1 MFLSYKL
8 FFSLL
13 QKSNSHMIWR
23 EDWLIEKRAYER
35 IPASIDARFLAGNSL
50 YMVTIANLSENGVC
64 INSDFCVP
72 ANSLFELFIP
82 LNEIVLDIPVKV
94 RRVAKEGVFYNTM
107 GIEVLNQTGEY
118 LEFVTRLK
126 TKKPSLSL
134 SVSDET

>member
-1 MFLSYKL
+1 M
-8 FFSLL
+8 
-13 QKSNSHMIWR
+13 
-23 EDWLIEKRAYER
+23 IEKRVYER

-50 YMVTIANLSENGVC
+50 YMVTITNLSENGVC

-82 LNEIVLDIPVKV
+82 LEEIVLNIPVKV